1 SFLVMGF
8 ASVRDSTGRGE
19 ILAIWLPRRK
29 VSKLALTRRFARGL
43 RGGMSI
49 FDRFKLT
56 EKRLFITGGS
66 RGLGREMAVAI
77 ADAGAEVILVG
88 RDSASLER
96 AAGDIRVLGRQCWTL
111 VADLGKPAECE
122 QACRSAL

>member
-1 SFLVMGF
+1 MGF
-8 ASVRDSTGRGE
+8 ASGGGSTGRGN
-19 ILAIWLPRRK
+19 ILAILLSRRNA
-29 VSKLALTRRFARGL
+29 SKLDLPRRFAREP
-43 RGGMSI
+43 RGAMSI

-56 EKRLFITGGS
+56 GKRLFITGGS

-77 ADAGAEVILVG
+77 ADAGADVILVG

-96 AAGDIRVLGRQCWTL
+96 AAGDIRALGRQCWTL
-111 VADLGKPAECE
+111 GADVGKPAECE